1 MKKLVI
7 ALIFGIALSGN
18 AQDLNNWQ
26 VGLNLNPFIYSRI
39 NSDYKPE
46 KAKQNFPN
54 GFGYGLTIEKNWN
67 EHWGIKTGFEYSKQN
82 QKYDN
87 YWFTGNVYKSTVS
100 ADFKYYKFPITVQY
114 FYPIRENLYLTF
126 NQGIQI
132 AQLNDYKTVIDDE
145 LQILTI
151 TPDIYHFYYKQ
162 SNTENLDKT
171 DRNLIY
177 KKQTYGIIGSIGL
190 KGFLTKKISYSTNLR
205 YEYDLSSADTEKA
218 FFSDNHNTKNFRLSL
233 ELGLQYQFSLAG
245 CSFCKNQ
252 PH

>member
-7 ALIFGIALSGN
+7 AFIFGIALSGN

-26 VGLNLNPFIYSRI
+26 VGFNVNPFIYSRI

-67 EHWGIKTGFEYSKQN
+67 EHWGFKTGFEFSNQN

-87 YWFTGNVYKSTVS
+87 YAYTGNVYKTTVN
-100 ADFKYYKFPITVQY
+100 ADFKYYKIPVTIQY
-114 FYPIRENLYLTF
+114 YYPIKENLYVTF
-126 NQGIQI
+126 NQGFQI
-132 AQLNDYKTVIDDE
+132 SLLNDYKTIIEDEIDYT
-145 LQILTI
+145 TI
-151 TPDIYHFYYKQ
+151 TPNYYNFYDPTT
-162 SNTENLDKT
+162 NTNFP
-171 DRNLIY
+171 RNDYGWIY

-190 KGFLTKKISYSTNLR
+190 KGFLSKKVSYSTNLR

-218 FFSDNHNTKNFRLSL
+218 YFSDNHNTKNFRLGL

-245 CSFCKNQ
+245 CNFCKNQ